1 MPGGHNE
8 EIPSFEEL
16 GINLPH
22 LIADSPRASSGHPT
36 NTHGNSTQHHSESN
50 QLPTV
55 EYHNS
60 KLKVTAY
67 KNLKEKVSSTKTMYF
82 NGPPDRK
89 PMSVIFEY
97 DGDEFGHEKIIDEV
111 TKTLKPIGGHV
122 VSLEFVPRSVH
133 YGSVYVDNQW
143 ILTLN
148 SQNTK
153 FFAIT
158 NGIKIDDEQINVQSY
173 DEFIFTEFERFIRVE
188 KYKQLIKNHEKAVLV
203 ASKKYSK

>member
-1 MPGGHNE
+1 M
-8 EIPSFEEL
+8 
-16 GINLPH
+16 
-22 LIADSPRASSGHPT
+22 IAESPRSSNGQTT
-36 NTHGNSTQHHSESN
+36 NGNYHSESN
-50 QLPTV
+50 QPPL
-55 EYHNS
+55 EYHSS

-67 KNLKEKVSSTKTMYF
+67 KNLKEKVSTTKTMHF

-111 TKTLKPIGGHV
+111 TKTLKPCNGHV

-153 FFAIT
+153 FYAIT
-158 NGIKIDDEQINVQSY
+158 NGIKIDEEQISVQSY

-188 KYKQLIKNHEKAVLV
+188 KYKSLIKNHEKAVFV